1 MATIKDVS
9 RYANVSAS
17 TVSRVVNGTA
27 AVNADTKER
36 VLDAIAK
43 LNYEPNTFARGL
55 ATNRSGGIGVVVNKV
70 TSSYYGGMIEGIE
83 SVVQEHG
90 MHLIV
95 SSGHANAVKE
105 KQAVEYLQQRRAD
118 ALIMQLEA
126 TSDDEILEWL
136 EYEDFKDLPVVLVGR
151 HIPELQDRC
160 IHLDNE
166 KGGYLATK
174 HLIDAGHVKIAHISG
189 PLRMKDSRDRL
200 QGYKRA
206 LETSG
211 VSFNADYV
219 VEGDFFPQGGQ
230 AAIRELLDRNHKLTA
245 AFIANDL
252 MAAGALRTL
261 REEGINVPNDFSL
274 VGYDDVFM
282 AQYLFPAL
290 TTIKQPVS
298 DMGSAAAKLALSLLF
313 GKSLAK
319 EKTYFEPQLI
329 RRQSAQMRPFD

>member
-27 AVNADTKER
+27 AVNAETKER

-43 LNYEPNTFARGL
+43 LNYEPNAFARGL

-83 SVVQEHG
+83 TVVQEHG

-95 SSGHANAVKE
+95 SSGHANANKE
-105 KQAVEYLQQRRAD
+105 RQAVEYLKQRRAD

-126 TSDDEILEWL
+126 TSDDELLEWL
-136 EYEDFKDLPVVLVGR
+136 EYEDFKDLPVVLIGR
-151 HIPELQDRC
+151 YIAELHDRC

-166 KGGYLATK
+166 QGGYLATQ
-174 HLIDAGHVKIAHISG
+174 HLIDCGHTEIAHISG
-189 PLRMKDSRDRL
+189 PLRMRDSRDRL
-200 QGYKRA
+200 AGYKRA
-206 LETSG
+206 LESAG
-211 VSFNADYV
+211 LNFDDDAV
-219 VEGDFFPQGGQ
+219 VEGQFTAQSGQ
-230 AAIRELLDRNHKLTA
+230 VAIKQLLAKKSNATA

-252 MAAGALRTL
+252 MTAGALRTL

-274 VGYDDVFM
+274 VGYDDVFI
-282 AQYLFPAL
+282 AQYLFPEL
-290 TTIKQPVS
+290 TTIQQPIS
-298 DMGSAAAKLALSLLF
+298 AMGCAAAKLAISLLF
-313 GKSLAK
+313 GKSLIK
-319 EKTYFEPQLI
+319 EQTYFEPQLI
-329 RRQSAQMRPFD
+329 RRQSVQMRPFD